1 GYRQRSSGTRDEN
14 QRVITIY
21 VIYRP
26 KRFKRQLRGRV
37 KAAKPAVEV
46 TRMLQVAMFRQAL
59 GRPLAELTWF
69 ENEY

>member
-1 GYRQRSSGTRDEN
+1 
-14 QRVITIY
+14 
-21 VIYRP
+21 
-26 KRFKRQLRGRV
+26 LRGRV